1 MNYPLISEYVEAIKA
16 AEDNFDQLKHLRP
29 VIGDDGEPVM
39 TSGNFAVVFKM
50 KDEQI
55 GKFYAVKCFT
65 KEQEGRAE
73 AYKLIT
79 EELAKVDS
87 PYILSIKYL
96 EKELFVDT
104 MQTNEI
110 EFPVLLM
117 DWVEGTTLDKYI
129 RENIEDQYSL
139 EMLAYRFS
147 QLAQWLIPQP
157 FAHGDLKPDNIL
169 VKEDGTL
176 VLVDYDGMYVPAM
189 KGQKARELGSPDFR
203 HPSRTEGDFDEHID
217 DFALLILTLSILIAC
232 ESPSSFSFP
241 VLTNDDFHSLN
252 TSQSL
257 KHIFPSSNAAIN
269 KTVSAIVNC
278 IIDNEMMLSLTIY
291 DTIAKCIRWEYYN
304 YAQNYFNLLEEQH
317 IDSYTYY
324 KKFHRE
330 SGFDENSKHYP
341 VSLAT
346 AVDKVDVEYEYP
358 YAYNYNHSFYKGI
371 LLNASDIYEDSY
383 LGEPY
388 AEFWVE
394 MSLPSDTIVIGK
406 EALSNCAIVELIV
419 VPNSVKYVG
428 DKAFYNCENLRY
440 IVFPESI
447 EGFGTDIFSLKDSYV
462 NSITGNTDTQHY
474 GKGAHSLVNIIVP
487 NGTKEYYA
495 NLLPDYRHLIVD
507 FSEIA
512 NSKDPAIKS
521 LFDNT
526 EKKKVAENRKLS
538 TEVTDEDLSN
548 AWTDEY
554 GVTYSADGKRLLK
567 APASIK
573 EYVIKE
579 GTIVICDWAFSECMF
594 INRYYLERTII
605 NSAVNFY
612 FINYRSMLSSIK
624 IPQSVTHIGVGAF
637 GNCSKLLYLSIP
649 DSVIFIGDGA
659 FHNCRALSHVNIPTN
674 LSRISRWLFLDCES
688 LKDIILP
695 YSVKSIG
702 DGAFCNCSSFVINQ
716 LPDSITE
723 IGKFAFKGCFGKW
736 KKIYIPDAILK
747 GNPFAGCRCKI
758 EFDNNNRYKAYEESN
773 GSSSILS
780 TDGKVLIHCAYVDG
794 DWEYGFDVREGEWV
808 DGPYVVNKPYDFPE
822 SVETIGYAAF
832 ASSQI
837 GKIHIPYGVRKIENY
852 AFYNDLI
859 TEVSLPA
866 TINFIGK
873 HVFNKEVISTII
885 IPKGSFAKFEKLL
898 PDYKGWIVEDR

>member
-1 MNYPLISEYVEAIKA
+1 MNYPLISEYIEAIKA

-29 VIGDDGEPVM
+29 VLDDDGLPVM

-55 GKFYAVKCFT
+55 GKLYAVKCFT

-79 EELAKVDS
+79 EELATVDS

-104 MQTNEI
+104 EQTDET

-117 DWVEGTTLDKYI
+117 DWVEGKTLDKYL
-129 RENIEDQYSL
+129 RENLDDKYAL

-169 VKEDGTL
+169 VCEDGTL

-189 KGQKARELGSPDFR
+189 RGQKARELGSPDFR
-203 HPSRTEGDFDEHID
+203 HPSRTEDDFDEHID
-217 DFALLILTLSILIAC
+217 DFPLISIL
-232 ESPSSFSFP
+232 
-241 VLTNDDFHSLN
+241 
-252 TSQSL
+252 
-257 KHIFPSSNAAIN
+257 
-269 KTVSAIVNC
+269 
-278 IIDNEMMLSLTIY
+278 
-291 DTIAKCIRWEYYN
+291 
-304 YAQNYFNLLEEQH
+304 
-317 IDSYTYY
+317 
-324 KKFHRE
+324 
-330 SGFDENSKHYP
+330 
-341 VSLAT
+341 
-346 AVDKVDVEYEYP
+346 
-358 YAYNYNHSFYKGI
+358 
-371 LLNASDIYEDSY
+371 
-383 LGEPY
+383 
-388 AEFWVE
+388 
-394 MSLPSDTIVIGK
+394 
-406 EALSNCAIVELIV
+406 
-419 VPNSVKYVG
+419 
-428 DKAFYNCENLRY
+428 
-440 IVFPESI
+440 
-447 EGFGTDIFSLKDSYV
+447 FSLKAISLKP
-462 NSITGNTDTQHY
+462 QLLEKY
-474 GKGAHSLVNIIVP
+474 GAQDRLLLSENDYRDLSRSEILDVLKTLIQDAELAVIVSLFIIASSQNNLSLVSVS
-487 NGTKEYYA
+487 
-495 NLLPDYRHLIVD
+495 LIN
-507 FSEIA
+507 A
-512 NSKDPAIKS
+512 SKPIK
-521 LFDNT
+521 FQN
-526 EKKKVAENRKLS
+526 ENDSLS
-538 TEVTDEDLSN
+538 TKVTDEDLSN

-716 LPDSITE
+716 LPNSITE
-723 IGKFAFKGCFGKW
+723 IGKFAFKGCFGKL
-736 KKIYIPDAILK
+736 KKIYIPDAILE

-773 GSSSILS
+773 GFSSILS

-794 DWEYGFDVREGEWV
+794 ETTLGFNEFNGGYEE
-808 DGPYVVNKPYDFPE
+808 GPYLVNNPYIFPE
-822 SVETIGYAAF
+822 GIETIGYAAF

-837 GKIHIPYGVRKIENY
+837 GIIHIPYGVRKIENY

-859 TEVSLPA
+859 TEVSLPP

-873 HVFNKEVISTII
+873 HVFNKDVISKII